1 MGTILVNGR
10 QPDYSFAFSGMY
22 FEETTVTLTAV
33 PADGYKFVRWE
44 VTNGSLADT
53 TSETIRF
60 NMSEGMTINAV
71 FEAN

>member
-1 MGTILVNGR
+1 
-10 QPDYSFAFSGMY
+10 MY

-33 PADGYKFVRWE
+33 PAEGYTFVRWE
-44 VTNGSLADT
+44 VTNGSLEDT
-53 TSETIRF
+53 TSQTIRF